1 MNMVTAWKNIRKLFA
16 QVFRSTQHYTIATIT
31 PEGLPHITPIGSV
44 ILREP
49 GHAIYFEEFARNLPR
64 NLEQNPHVCI
74 LAVRTGYFYWLT
86 ALLRGRFEEPPAVRL
101 HGIVGPA
108 REATKEEL
116 ALWWH
121 RVRRV
126 KRTKGYAILWK
137 NMRTVRDVRI
147 SKADCIQLGAMTT
160 EARATFEA

>member
-1 MNMVTAWKNIRKLFA
+1 MNIVTTWNKIRHLFA
-16 QVFRSTQHYTIATIT
+16 QVFRSSQYYTIATMT
-31 PEGLPHITPIGSV
+31 PEGQPYITPIGSV

-64 NLEQNPHVCI
+64 NLEQNPNVCI

-86 ALLRGRFEEPPAVRL
+86 ALLRGRFEAPPAVRL
-101 HGIVGPA
+101 HGIAGPA

-116 ALWWH
+116 ALWQY

-126 KRTKGYAILWK
+126 KRTKGYDILWK
-137 NMRTVRDVRI
+137 NMKTVRDVRI

-160 EARATFEA
+160 DARATFEA